1 MSTRS
6 WAVAGAAIV
15 AGGAAVA
22 AVARLIPRELPSTR
36 WRVVTIARQPDVVAP
51 DGHPPAPFASFGD
64 FIQVRV
70 QEAPGGRGTELAA
83 RLRPGETSTV
93 DAVARLVG
101 QDPAGL
107 IRKLLRESK
116 QLAEVG
122 EVLHLN
128 PKPEGERRA
137 TPPGALLDSVTQR
150 SGGEGVL

>member
-1 MSTRS
+1 MGTNR

-15 AGGAAVA
+15 AGGAVA
-22 AVARLIPRELPSTR
+22 AAIARVMPRGLPSTR
-36 WRVVTIARQPDVVAP
+36 WRVVTISRPPDVVTP
-51 DGHPPAPFASFGD
+51 DGRSPAPFASFGE

-70 QEAPGGRGTELAA
+70 SEAPGGRGTELAA
-83 RLRPGETSTV
+83 RLRPGETGTV

-101 QDPAGL
+101 QDPQQL

-122 EVLHLN
+122 EVLRLN

-137 TPPGALLDSVTQR
+137 TPGGALIDLAARR
-150 SGGEGVL
+150 SSGEGVL